1 MGIIRSHPMSHC
13 LSCSPQ
19 KQGLAKEMSS
29 YPVFGLSSLGA
40 KHWSKAM
47 QRLNSAAAKRWILK
61 CVRHTRNFLISA
73 SVFFLT
79 IFFHNGSICILLHIF
94 IDHSDVKYTGQ
105 YQRLENFTALFISS
119 CCQLKAVQHLQTFRD
134 RAVCTDKKE
143 EFSSTHI

>member
-105 YQRLENFTALFISS
+105 YQDWKFYCTVYFKLLPAQSCPTFANFSRP
-119 CCQLKAVQHLQTFRD
+119 CCLH
-134 RAVCTDKKE
+134 
-143 EFSSTHI
+143 